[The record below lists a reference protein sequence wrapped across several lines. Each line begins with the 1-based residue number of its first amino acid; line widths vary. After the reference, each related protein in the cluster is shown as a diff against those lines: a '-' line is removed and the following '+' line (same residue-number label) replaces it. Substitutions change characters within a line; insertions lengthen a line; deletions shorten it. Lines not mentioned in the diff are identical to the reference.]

1 LIKITYISDNLFYIN
16 LYGEDFLDN
25 LDTIKCY
32 QKIKFDKDKK
42 CYTSDKKN
50 TNYFLSNF
58 NIQDIQF
65 KPYKE
70 LVLEK
75 LKTELEVKR
84 IRINFDEKLL
94 KYPPLKGK
102 DELNV
107 NYQIDDIKKVISYNR
122 YYLALEMRLGK
133 TYIMINALNH
143 LFKNNLIDCCLIV
156 CPSNILYNWK
166 KEIIRFNSVNITED
180 DIYIVDIDN
189 REPFNSN
196 KKIVIMTYRNY
207 LMLYEDAYKKIH
219 KTRPKK
225 IYSSVDLNI
234 DKWFNNRC
242 IIFDEAHRLSNM
254 DNKTYKICN
263 NNKNHFEYRY
273 LLSGTPYPNRFSE
286 IWGQLSIM
294 DENILNIDYL
304 GFIKKIY
311 KCEIRYHSLYKV
323 IEEYTDKIVEYK
335 NLIKP
340 YFTRRLTRRT
350 IDLPKIIENKIYYDL
365 SNKQLFLYK
374 LFVNN
379 TLNEIKNEMGN
390 ITKKEVLMKLPYIL
404 QVIQNPSILKENE
417 KLFDNKEL
425 MKSINSFN
433 FKDLKKLE
441 LLEDLL
447 EKYIEEEHKK
457 TIIWCYHPLSI
468 QYLTEHFK
476 KYKPVSINND
486 IKKIEDRDYY
496 INLFKNNKDNKL
508 LILSFLVFKE
518 GINLNEASRVIYF
531 ERDYSLV
538 NYNQSY
544 FRNLSIDNKEEIIYN
559 VFIANNTL
567 EVSQDY
573 ILENKITL
581 NKSDDTEIMDINNLK
596 NMFEGKGV

>member
-1 LIKITYISDNLFYIN
+1 MIKVTYIEKDIFYIN
-16 LYGEDFLDN
+16 IFGEDFLDN
-25 LDTIKCY
+25 LELIRLY
-32 QKIKFDKDKK
+32 PKIKFDKNKK
-42 CYTSDKKN
+42 CYISDKRN
-50 TNYFLSNF
+50 TVYLLNNF
-58 NIQDIQF
+58 KDEDIQYL
-65 KPYKE
+65 PYKE

-75 LKTELEVKR
+75 LKKELEVKR
-84 IRINFDEKLL
+84 LRVNFDNNLL
-94 KYPPLKGK
+94 KSPPLKGK
-102 DELNV
+102 DDLNE
-107 NYQIDDIKKVISYNR
+107 NYQIDDIKKIISYNR

-143 LFKNNLIDCCLIV
+143 FFKNNLIDCCLIV

-180 DIYIVDIDN
+180 EIYIVDTDN
-189 REPFNSN
+189 REPFISN
-196 KKIVIMTYRNY
+196 KKMVIMTYRNY
-207 LMLYEDAYKKIH
+207 LMLYEDSYKKIH

-225 IYSSVDLNI
+225 IYSSINLNI

-242 IIFDEAHRLSNM
+242 IIFDEAHRLANI

-263 NNKNHFEYRY
+263 NNKNYFEYRY

-304 GFIKKIY
+304 SFVKKIY
-311 KCEIRYHSLYKV
+311 KCEIRYYTLYKI
-323 IEEYTDKIVEYK
+323 IEEYNDKIMEYK

-365 SNKQLFLYK
+365 SSKQLSLYK

-379 TLNEIKNEMGN
+379 TLNEIKNESGN
-390 ITKKEVLMKLPYIL
+390 ISKKEVLMKLPYIL
-404 QVIQNPSILKENE
+404 QVIHNPNILKENE
-417 KLFDNKEL
+417 KLFDDKEL
-425 MKSINSFN
+425 MKSINSFK

-476 KYKPVSINND
+476 KYNPVSINND
-486 IKKIEDRDYY
+486 IKKIEDRDYH
-496 INLFKNNKDNKL
+496 INLFKNNIDNKL

-544 FRNLSIDNKEEIIYN
+544 FRNLSIDNKDEIIYN
-559 VFIANNTL
+559 VFIANKTL

-573 ILENKITL
+573 ILENKINL
-581 NKSDDTEIMDINNLK
+581 NKSDDSEIMDLNRLK
-596 NMFEGKGV
+596 NIFDGKDV